1 MPTACKQIYKE
12 AINGI
17 KKAKQSKMHYTSVLV
32 GKRLSDP
39 PLTGSATENG
49 SVISSTKLWYDF
61 VHSGPPKNK

>member
-1 MPTACKQIYKE
+1 
-12 AINGI
+12 
-17 KKAKQSKMHYTSVLV
+17 MHYTSVLV